1 MRYLKKDKF
10 TLPTTTK
17 PDKWPP
23 CSERR
28 FVDGTIIMCSH
39 PNGMGHRPPHEFTG
53 RQLQQCPAVRNPG
66 TDETRCIHEDGWGHK
81 NRCVFPDKPSEA
93 A

>member
-1 MRYLKKDKF
+1 MRYKDKTF
-10 TLPTTTK
+10 TLPTTTA
-17 PDKWPP
+17 PDKWPR

-28 FVDGTIIMCSH
+28 FVDGIIIICSH
-39 PNGMGHRPPHEFTG
+39 GNGMGHRGDHVFTEG
-53 RQLQQCPAVRNPG
+53 KVKQCPAVRNPG

-81 NRCVFPDKPSEA
+81 GACEFPSNESEA

>member
-1 MRYLKKDKF
+1 MRYKDKTF

-17 PDKWPP
+17 PEAWPA

-28 FVDGTIIMCSH
+28 YVNGQILLCSH

-81 NRCVFPDKPSEA
+81 GACEFPSNESEA